1 MVRPSAAPGGEEGR
15 KVIVRDLVSIAMRAL
30 RSNKLRSGLT
40 MLGLII
46 GVSAVILLTSF
57 GQGLTNSVNAAVA
70 PVANS
75 VTVVPKLSPTPGG
88 PPAKPLTDA
97 DVRALSKIP
106 QIDQMVPFVT
116 GSSTGA
122 AGQISRAVTASVP
135 GAAFTS
141 ASVMGTT
148 ANFLAASQ
156 KNTTQGVFIT
166 QAQSDSGANVVV
178 VGPLIAAALYGS
190 DPTAPLGKRLRI
202 NHALF
207 TVIGV
212 MASFGSNGDN
222 VIIMPMRAARS
233 AVFGFGKGGDEVSGL
248 YIKATSTL
256 EVKNVENQVY
266 DILRHQHNVRNPVYD
281 DFQVQDLGSRLSTFT
296 NLISLIAGFVPGIA
310 AISLLVGGIGVLNI
324 MLVSV
329 TDRTREIGTRKAIGA
344 TDSAILVQFV
354 MEATTLGGLGGLI
367 GVIFAVGLIVGMKIL
382 LAANSGG
389 GGMLATFS
397 PVLSAPPIVVAFGI
411 SLIIGLVAGG
421 YPAWRAARLA
431 PIEALRYE

>member
-1 MVRPSAAPGGEEGR
+1 VA
-15 KVIVRDLVSIAMRAL
+15 IAMRAL
-30 RSNKLRSGLT
+30 RANKLRSGLT

-46 GVSAVILLTSF
+46 GVAAVILLTAF

-106 QIDQMVPFVT
+106 QIDQLVPFVT
-116 GSSTGA
+116 GASTGA
-122 AGQISRAVTASVP
+122 AGQVSRAVTASVP
-135 GAAFTS
+135 GAQYLS

-148 ANFLAASQ
+148 ANFPAAAQKTVSQ
-156 KNTTQGVFIT
+156 GTFFTQ
-166 QAQSDSGANVVV
+166 QQSDSGANVVV
-178 VGPLIAAALYGS
+178 IGPLIATALYGP
-190 DPTAPLGKRLRI
+190 DPSASLGKRLRI
-202 NHALF
+202 NHTLF
-207 TVIGV
+207 RVIGV
-212 MASFGSNGDN
+212 MESFGATSDN
-222 VIIMPMRAARS
+222 VIIMPVRVARS
-233 AVFGFGKGGDEVSGL
+233 GVFGYGYGGDEVSGL

-266 DILRHQHNVRNPVYD
+266 DILRRQHNVRDSTYD

-296 NLISLIAGFVPGIA
+296 NLISLIAGFVPAIA

-354 MEATTLGGLGGLI
+354 MEATTLGGLGGLV
-367 GVIFAVGLIVGMKIL
+367 GVLLSVGLIVGTKIAIPAL
-382 LAANSGG
+382 GGSTGFLAS
-389 GGMLATFS
+389 FS
-397 PVLSAPPIVVAFGI
+397 PVLAASPIVVAFTI
-411 SLIIGLVAGG
+411 SLLIGLVAGG

>member
-1 MVRPSAAPGGEEGR
+1 V
-15 KVIVRDLVSIAMRAL
+15 VRDIIAIAMRAL
-30 RSNKLRSGLT
+30 RANKLRSGLT

-46 GVSAVILLTSF
+46 GVAAVILLTSF

-88 PPAKPLTDA
+88 PPSKPLTDA
-97 DVRALSKIP
+97 DVRALGKIP
-106 QIDQMVPFVT
+106 EIDQLVPFVT

-135 GAAFTS
+135 GAQFLS

-148 ANFLAASQ
+148 ANFPAAAQ
-156 KNTTQGVFIT
+156 KNVSSGVFFT
-166 QAQSDSGANVVV
+166 QQQSDSGAHVVV
-178 VGPLIAAALYGS
+178 IGPLISKALYGPAP
-190 DPTAPLGKRLRI
+190 DAPLGKQLRI

-207 TVIGV
+207 KVIGV
-212 MASFGSNGDN
+212 MQSFGATSDN
-222 VIIMPMRAARS
+222 VIIMPERTARS
-233 AVFGFGKGGDEVSGL
+233 GVFGYGYGGDEVSGV

-256 EVKNVENQVY
+256 QVKSVENQVY
-266 DILRHQHNVRNPVYD
+266 DILRREHGVRDPVYD

-296 NLISLIAGFVPGIA
+296 NLISLITNFVPAIA

-344 TDSAILVQFV
+344 TDSAILTQFV
-354 MEATTLGGLGGLI
+354 LEATTIGGFGGLI
-367 GVIFAVGLIVGMKIL
+367 GVVVAVVLIVGTK
-382 LAANSGG
+382 LAIPALGGANGFLSS
-389 GGMLATFS
+389 FS
-397 PVLSAPPIVVAFGI
+397 PVLSVSPIAVAFVI
-411 SLIIGLVAGG
+411 SLLIGLIAGG
-421 YPAWRAARLA
+421 YPAWRAARLQ